1 MEGFR
6 AFRIHQQGDS
16 RLETIGLD
24 SLSDGDVVVRVRY
37 STINYKDALAAT
49 GAGKILRRYPLVGGI
64 DLAGEVVTSTDPAFT
79 PGQKVMVTGSGLSET
94 HDGGYA
100 QYARLQADQLVPIPD
115 GLDEFQVMAI
125 GTAGFT
131 AALAIHRMEQMG
143 QQPDAGEIVV
153 TGATGGVGSLAIDM
167 LAGRGYSVVAVTGKQ
182 SANEYLRNLGA
193 QRVLMR
199 DQI

>member
-1 MEGFR
+1 VEGFR

-16 RLETIGLD
+16 RMETIGLD

-64 DLAGEVVTSTDPAFT
+64 DLSGEVVTSTDPAFT
-79 PGQKVMVTGSGLSET
+79 PGQKVLVTGSGLSET

-100 QYARLQADQLVPIPD
+100 EYARLQADQLVPIPA

-125 GTAGFT
+125 GT
-131 AALAIHRMEQMG
+131 
-143 QQPDAGEIVV
+143 
-153 TGATGGVGSLAIDM
+153 S
-167 LAGRGYSVVAVTGKQ
+167 
-182 SANEYLRNLGA
+182 
-193 QRVLMR
+193 
-199 DQI
+199 